1 MMTEIITYLFIAIV
15 FALIGLFIGKL
26 LSKLNFEKDKTAL
39 EKEKSTLEERL
50 ILLQQSKENTE
61 NNFIESQIVLKNNQ
75 LEKEKL
81 ITTNARQDSEI
92 QNLQIK
98 LTENKGEVEKL
109 NEKFTKEFENLA
121 TKILDENSTKFK
133 TQNKESISAILNPL
147 KEKIEGFEKKV
158 TETQEKSIGMHSA
171 LREQLG
177 HLKDLN
183 LQMSKEAIN
192 LTKALKGDNKTQG
205 DWGETQLEIL
215 LEKAKL
221 TKGIHYSTQGGFR
234 DNEGKVKKPDFI
246 INLPDNRHL
255 IVDSKVSLTAYESYF
270 SSENEIEKEA
280 FLSKHIKSIRDHF
293 KDLSSKKYD
302 TLYEINSPDY
312 VLMFVPIEP
321 ALMIALNKV
330 NDLYLEALDKN
341 IVLVSTST
349 LLATLST
356 VSSMWRQE
364 NQKNNVLEISKQAGA
379 LYDQFVNLT
388 EDLIKVGN
396 QLKTVQGSYDSS
408 MKKLTGRGNLIKKVE
423 NIKQL
428 GVNTS
433 KKIHQSLL
441 DRANDLD

>member
-26 LSKLNFEKDKTAL
+26 RSKLNFEKDKTAL

-61 NNFIESQIVLKNNQ
+61 NNFIESQIALKNNQ

-81 ITTNARQDSEI
+81 ITTNARQGSEI

-98 LTENKGEVEKL
+98 LTENKAEVEKL

-246 INLPDNRHL
+246 INLPDKRHL

>member
-1 MMTEIITYLFIAIV
+1 MMTEIFTYLLIAVI

-26 LSKLNFEKDKTAL
+26 LSKLNFEKENTTI
-39 EKEKSTLEERL
+39 EKEKATLEERL
-50 ILLQQSKENTE
+50 ILLQQSKEITE
-61 NNFIESQIVLKNNQ
+61 NNFTASQVALKEKQ
-75 LEKEKL
+75 QEKENL
-81 ITTNARQDSEI
+81 ITTNTRQDAEI
-92 QNLQIK
+92 HNLQQK
-98 LTENKGEVEKL
+98 LVENKGEVEKL

-121 TKILDENSTKFK
+121 TRILDENSTKFK
-133 TQNKESISAILNPL
+133 NQNKESISAILNPL

-234 DNEGKVKKPDFI
+234 DDEGKVKKPDFI

-255 IVDSKVSLTAYESYF
+255 IVDSKVSLTAYEGYF

-302 TLYEINSPDY
+302 ALYEINSPDY

-364 NQKNNVLEISKQAGA
+364 NQKKNVLEISKQAGA

-428 GVNTS
+428 GVSTS
-433 KKIHQSLL
+433 KSIHQNLL
-441 DRANDLD
+441 DRASDAD

>member
-1 MMTEIITYLFIAIV
+1 MMNEIFIYFLVGVIFAAIG
-15 FALIGLFIGKL
+15 FYIGKL
-26 LSKLNFEKDKTAL
+26 LTKLGS
-39 EKEKSTLEERL
+39 EKEKATLEERASL
-50 ILLQQSKENTE
+50 ITQSKEILDNNYIELQKQLQKIQEEKVALSTLNTRQDAE
-61 NNFIESQIVLKNNQ
+61 LKNTQ
-75 LEKEKL
+75 QKLEDKVK
-81 ITTNARQDSEI
+81 D
-92 QNLQIK
+92 
-98 LTENKGEVEKL
+98 VEKL
-109 NEKFTKEFENLA
+109 NEKFSKEFENLA
-121 TKILDENSTKFK
+121 NKILDENSTKFK
-133 TQNKESISAILNPL
+133 AQNKESISAILNPL

-158 TETQEKSIGMHSA
+158 TESQEKSVGMHSA
-171 LREQLG
+171 LKEQLG

-183 LQMSKEAIN
+183 LKMSKEAIN

-221 TKGIHYSTQGGFR
+221 TKGIHFNTQGGYR
-234 DNEGKVKKPDFI
+234 DDDGRLKKPDFI

-255 IVDSKVSLTAYESYF
+255 IIDSKVSLTAYESYF
-270 SSENEIEKEA
+270 SAENEVDKDL
-280 FLSKHIKSIRDHF
+280 FLKKHIDSIRSHF

-302 TLYEINSPDY
+302 ALYEINSPDY

-330 NDLYLEALDKN
+330 NNLYLEALDKN

-364 NQKNNVLEISKQAGA
+364 NQKKNVLEISKQAGA

-388 EDLIKVGN
+388 DDLIKVGN

-408 MKKLTGRGNLIKKVE
+408 MKKLTGKGNLIRKVE

-433 KKIHQSLL
+433 KKINQNLL
-441 DRANDLD
+441 DRASDLDEN

>member
-26 LSKLNFEKDKTAL
+26 RSKLNFEKDKTAL

-61 NNFIESQIVLKNNQ
+61 NNFIESQIALKNNQ

-81 ITTNARQDSEI
+81 ITTNARQGSEI

-433 KKIHQSLL
+433 KKINQSLL

>member
-15 FALIGLFIGKL
+15 FALIGMFIGKL
-26 LSKLNFEKDKTAL
+26 LSKLNFEKDKTTL

-61 NNFIESQIVLKNNQ
+61 NNFIESQIALKNNQ

-133 TQNKESISAILNPL
+133 TQNRESISAILNPL

-423 NIKQL
+423 KIKQL

-433 KKIHQSLL
+433 KKINQSLL

>member
-1 MMTEIITYLFIAIV
+1 MMTEIFTYLLIAV
-15 FALIGLFIGKL
+15 LFTLIGLFIGKL
-26 LSKLNFEKDKTAL
+26 LSKLTFEKENTTT
-39 EKEKSTLEERL
+39 EKEKATLEERL
-50 ILLQQSKENTE
+50 ILLQQSKETTE
-61 NNFIESQIVLKNNQ
+61 NNFIASQVALKEKQ
-75 LEKEKL
+75 QEKETL
-81 ITTNARQDSEI
+81 ITTNTRQDAEI
-92 QNLQIK
+92 HNLQQK
-98 LTENKGEVEKL
+98 LVENKSEVEKL

-121 TKILDENSTKFK
+121 TRILDENSTKFK
-133 TQNKESISAILNPL
+133 NQNKESISAILNPL

-221 TKGIHYSTQGGFR
+221 TKGIHFSTQGGFR
-234 DNEGKVKKPDFI
+234 DDEGKVKKPDFI

-255 IVDSKVSLTAYESYF
+255 IVDSKVSLTAYEGYF
-270 SSENEIEKEA
+270 SSESEIEKEA

-293 KDLSSKKYD
+293 KDLSAKKYD
-302 TLYEINSPDY
+302 ALYEINSPDY

-364 NQKNNVLEISKQAGA
+364 NQKKNVLEISKQAGA

-428 GVNTS
+428 GVSTS
-433 KKIHQSLL
+433 KSIHQNLL
-441 DRANDLD
+441 DRASDTD

>member
-26 LSKLNFEKDKTAL
+26 RSKLNFEKDKTAL

-61 NNFIESQIVLKNNQ
+61 NNFIESQIALKNNQ

-81 ITTNARQDSEI
+81 ITINARQDSEI

-133 TQNKESISAILNPL
+133 TQNRESISAILNPL

-433 KKIHQSLL
+433 KKINQSLL

>member
-15 FALIGLFIGKL
+15 FALIGMFIGKL
-26 LSKLNFEKDKTAL
+26 LSKLNFEKDKTTL

-61 NNFIESQIVLKNNQ
+61 NNFIESQIALKNNQ

-98 LTENKGEVEKL
+98 LNENKGEVEKL

-408 MKKLTGRGNLIKKVE
+408 MKKLTGKGNLIKKVE

-433 KKIHQSLL
+433 KKINQSLL

>member
-1 MMTEIITYLFIAIV
+1 MNDLIIYLLIAVI

-26 LSKLNFEKDKTAL
+26 LSKLNFEKENTTT
-39 EKEKSTLEERL
+39 EKEKATLEERL
-50 ILLQQSKENTE
+50 ILLQQSKEITE
-61 NNFIESQIVLKNNQ
+61 NNFTASQVALKEKQ
-75 LEKEKL
+75 QEKENL
-81 ITTNARQDSEI
+81 ITTNTRQDAEI
-92 QNLQIK
+92 HNLQQK
-98 LTENKGEVEKL
+98 LVENKGEVEKL

-121 TKILDENSTKFK
+121 TRILDENSTKFK
-133 TQNKESISAILNPL
+133 NQNKESISAILNPL

-234 DNEGKVKKPDFI
+234 DDEGKVKKPDFI

-255 IVDSKVSLTAYESYF
+255 IVDSKVSLTAYEGYF

-302 TLYEINSPDY
+302 ALYEINSPDY

-364 NQKNNVLEISKQAGA
+364 NQKKNVLEISKQAGA

-428 GVNTS
+428 GVSTS
-433 KKIHQSLL
+433 KSIHQNLL
-441 DRANDLD
+441 DRASDAD

>member
-26 LSKLNFEKDKTAL
+26 SSKLNFEKDKTAL

-61 NNFIESQIVLKNNQ
+61 NNFIESQIALKNNQ

-81 ITTNARQDSEI
+81 ITTNARQGSEI

-98 LTENKGEVEKL
+98 LTENKAEVEKL

-246 INLPDNRHL
+246 INLPDKRHL

-433 KKIHQSLL
+433 KKINQSLL

>member
-15 FALIGLFIGKL
+15 FALIGMFIGKL
-26 LSKLNFEKDKTAL
+26 LSKLNFEKDKTTL

-61 NNFIESQIVLKNNQ
+61 NNFIESQIALKNNQ

-81 ITTNARQDSEI
+81 ITINARQDSEI

-133 TQNKESISAILNPL
+133 TQNRESISAILNPL

-433 KKIHQSLL
+433 KKINQSLL

>member
-26 LSKLNFEKDKTAL
+26 SSKLNFEKDKTAL

-61 NNFIESQIVLKNNQ
+61 NNFIESQIALKNNQ

-81 ITTNARQDSEI
+81 ITTNARQGSEI

-98 LTENKGEVEKL
+98 LTENKAEVEKL

-133 TQNKESISAILNPL
+133 TQNRESISAILNPL
-147 KEKIEGFEKKV
+147 KEKIEVFEKKV

-433 KKIHQSLL
+433 KKINQSLL

>member
-61 NNFIESQIVLKNNQ
+61 NNFIESQIALKNNQ

-98 LTENKGEVEKL
+98 FIENKGEVEKL

-408 MKKLTGRGNLIKKVE
+408 MKKLTGKGNLIKKVE

-433 KKIHQSLL
+433 KKINQSLL

>member
-15 FALIGLFIGKL
+15 FALIGMFIGKL
-26 LSKLNFEKDKTAL
+26 ISKLNFEKDKTTL

-61 NNFIESQIVLKNNQ
+61 NNFIESQIALKNNQ

-433 KKIHQSLL
+433 KKINQSLL

>member
-15 FALIGLFIGKL
+15 FALIGMFIGKL
-26 LSKLNFEKDKTAL
+26 LSKLNFEKDKTTL

-61 NNFIESQIVLKNNQ
+61 NNFIESQIALKNNQ

-98 LTENKGEVEKL
+98 LTENKAEVEKL

-433 KKIHQSLL
+433 KKINQSLL

>member
-1 MMTEIITYLFIAIV
+1 MTEIITYFFIAI
-15 FALIGLFIGKL
+15 FSALIGLFIGKL

-61 NNFIESQIVLKNNQ
+61 NNFIESQIALKNNQ

-81 ITTNARQDSEI
+81 ITTHARQDSEI
-92 QNLQIK
+92 KNLQIK

-255 IVDSKVSLTAYESYF
+255 IVDSKVSLTSYESYF

>member
-1 MMTEIITYLFIAIV
+1 MMTEIFTYLLIAVI
-15 FALIGLFIGKL
+15 FTLIGLFIGKL
-26 LSKLNFEKDKTAL
+26 LSKLNFEKENTTI
-39 EKEKSTLEERL
+39 EKEKSALEERL
-50 ILLQQSKENTE
+50 ILLQQSKEITE
-61 NNFIESQIVLKNNQ
+61 NNFKESQIALKEKQ
-75 LEKEKL
+75 QEKENL
-81 ITTNARQDSEI
+81 ITANTRQDAEI
-92 QNLQIK
+92 HNLQQK
-98 LTENKGEVEKL
+98 LVENKGEVEKL

-121 TKILDENSTKFK
+121 TRILDENSTKFK
-133 TQNKESISAILNPL
+133 NQNKESISAILNPL

-234 DNEGKVKKPDFI
+234 DDEGKVKKPDFI

-255 IVDSKVSLTAYESYF
+255 IVDSKVSLTAYEGYF

-302 TLYEINSPDY
+302 ALYEINSPDY

-364 NQKNNVLEISKQAGA
+364 NQKKNVLEISKQAGA

-428 GVNTS
+428 GVSTS
-433 KKIHQSLL
+433 KSIHQNLL
-441 DRANDLD
+441 DRASDAD

>member
-1 MMTEIITYLFIAIV
+1 MMNEIFIYFLVGIIFAAIG
-15 FALIGLFIGKL
+15 FYIGKL
-26 LSKLNFEKDKTAL
+26 LTKLGS
-39 EKEKSTLEERL
+39 EKEKATLEERASL
-50 ILLQQSKENTE
+50 IAQSKEIVDNNYIELQKQLLKIQEEKAALSTLNTRLDAELE
-61 NNFIESQIVLKNNQ
+61 N
-75 LEKEKL
+75 
-81 ITTNARQDSEI
+81 T
-92 QNLQIK
+92 QIK
-98 LTENKGEVEKL
+98 LEDKVKDVEKL
-109 NEKFTKEFENLA
+109 NEKFSKEFENLA
-121 TKILDENSTKFK
+121 NKILDENSTKFK
-133 TQNKESISAILNPL
+133 AQNKESISAILNPL

-158 TETQEKSIGMHSA
+158 TESQEKSVGMHAA

-221 TKGIHYSTQGGFR
+221 TKGIHFNTQGGYR
-234 DNEGKVKKPDFI
+234 DDDGRLKKPDFI

-255 IVDSKVSLTAYESYF
+255 IIDSKVSLTAYESYF
-270 SSENEIEKEA
+270 SAEKEVDKDL
-280 FLSKHIKSIRDHF
+280 FLKKHIDSIRSHF
-293 KDLSSKKYD
+293 KDLSAKKYD
-302 TLYEINSPDY
+302 ALYEINSPDY

-330 NDLYLEALDKN
+330 NNLYLEALDKN

-364 NQKNNVLEISKQAGA
+364 NQKKNVLEISKQAGA

-388 EDLIKVGN
+388 DDLIKVGN

-408 MKKLTGRGNLIKKVE
+408 MKKLTGKQNLIKKVE

-433 KKIHQSLL
+433 KKINQNLL
-441 DRANDLD
+441 DRASDLD

>member
-1 MMTEIITYLFIAIV
+1 MMTEIFTYLLIAVI
-15 FALIGLFIGKL
+15 FTLIGLFIGKL
-26 LSKLNFEKDKTAL
+26 LSKLNFEKENTAT
-39 EKEKSTLEERL
+39 EKEKSALEERL
-50 ILLQQSKENTE
+50 ILLQQSKEITE
-61 NNFIESQIVLKNNQ
+61 NNFIASQAGLKEKQ
-75 LEKEKL
+75 QEKENL
-81 ITTNARQDSEI
+81 ITTNTRQDAEI
-92 QNLQIK
+92 HNLQQK
-98 LTENKGEVEKL
+98 LVENKGEVEKL

-121 TKILDENSTKFK
+121 TRILDENSTKFK
-133 TQNKESISAILNPL
+133 NQNKESISAILNPL

-234 DNEGKVKKPDFI
+234 DDEGKVKKPDFI

-255 IVDSKVSLTAYESYF
+255 IVDSKVSLTAYEGYF

-302 TLYEINSPDY
+302 ALYEINSPDY

-364 NQKNNVLEISKQAGA
+364 NQKKNVLEISKQAGA

-428 GVNTS
+428 GVSTS
-433 KKIHQSLL
+433 KSIHQNLL
-441 DRANDLD
+441 DRASDAD

>member
-61 NNFIESQIVLKNNQ
+61 NNFIESQIALKNNQ
-75 LEKEKL
+75 TEKEKL
-81 ITTNARQDSEI
+81 ITTNARQGSEI

-98 LTENKGEVEKL
+98 LTENKAEVEKL

-246 INLPDNRHL
+246 INLPDKRHL

-433 KKIHQSLL
+433 KKINQSLL

>member
-26 LSKLNFEKDKTAL
+26 RSKLNFEKDKTVL

-61 NNFIESQIVLKNNQ
+61 NNFIESQIALKNNQ

-408 MKKLTGRGNLIKKVE
+408 MKKLTGKGNLIKKVE

-433 KKIHQSLL
+433 KKINQSLL